1 MKSERLNIWLGFFI
15 ISTVW
20 GSTWLAIKIGVTF
33 IPPFLAAGIRFVI
46 ASTVLYAIIRFRG
59 LKVVTT
65 PDAKKVYLAMGVLTF
80 FISFALVYWAEQHIP
95 SALGSILFA
104 SFPFWVALF
113 AHFLLPG
120 ERIDG
125 FKGAGIALGF
135 LGIVLIFWGDFDVGQ
150 PLAVLGMAAM
160 VLSTIL
166 QAYVLIVVKR
176 LGQSISPIVMNFAGM
191 TMGSAGLLLLSA
203 LTEKWVGIPWNP
215 SAVLSILYLAIMG
228 SVLTFVTYYW
238 LLKRVQAVYLSLT
251 TFINPI
257 VAVILGA
264 LVLDESLGASMAVG
278 AALVLAGILAANGK
292 GILEKIR

>member
-1 MKSERLNIWLGFFI
+1 
-15 ISTVW
+15 
-20 GSTWLAIKIGVTF
+20 
-33 IPPFLAAGIRFVI
+33 
-46 ASTVLYAIIRFRG
+46 
-59 LKVVTT
+59 
-65 PDAKKVYLAMGVLTF
+65 
-80 FISFALVYWAEQHIP
+80 
-95 SALGSILFA
+95 
-104 SFPFWVALF
+104 
-113 AHFLLPG
+113 
-120 ERIDG
+120 
-125 FKGAGIALGF
+125 
-135 LGIVLIFWGDFDVGQ
+135 
-150 PLAVLGMAAM
+150 
-160 VLSTIL
+160 
-166 QAYVLIVVKR
+166 VVKR